1 MARLYGPYLKAH
13 LSLCDARWSQERGG
27 GGEGGHGRAAGA
39 GRGAIRQLDPDH
51 RPADRAFRAR
61 PRFFHR
67 LLLEIVRPRAFAHG
81 LIGQRG
87 LYLVLG
93 DVVLG
98 LVVLP
103 ELLLPMLPEV
113 LSDVLPAAPVLEPY

>member
-1 MARLYGPYLKAH
+1 
-13 LSLCDARWSQERGG
+13 
-27 GGEGGHGRAAGA
+27 
-39 GRGAIRQLDPDH
+39 
-51 RPADRAFRAR
+51 
-61 PRFFHR
+61 
-67 LLLEIVRPRAFAHG
+67 
-81 LIGQRG
+81 
-87 LYLVLG
+87 VLG